1 MEEPQS
7 LDCNSIVNYKLDF
20 DVSQLDTQ
28 SFHADKSDYS
38 KTLED
43 EMNNNSDTEKTPFQN
58 LTSDWLNDF
67 TSVGNGER
75 FGCIDVDINE
85 MVIGASEGFPDK
97 TDSED
102 FANGLSIS
110 CLNNWIVDNQLDK
123 LLENPTGF
131 TGSQAADT
139 NNGQIIGEDFVL
151 SNLDHLMNENKI
163 SPKKQKATETL
174 TNSDE
179 IDSFMEAFDEIEQ
192 DILVRPVELLN
203 FGMRKPKQSDLVGL
217 GGELKNMECI
227 QPDPKRKRTKLNDT
241 MGAAEFI
248 TTNLSSSKTRMQ
260 SSSEAGRGRNRN
272 AKTRN
277 RRSET
282 RFPTDFED
290 LSPVSSP
297 EAEVPS
303 SSPIN
308 TNEYIADYELMTL
321 DTKELNRRVKYL
333 PKEVVQDIKHRRRT
347 LKNRGYARSCREKK
361 IDETSILQKSN
372 TDLENELACISL
384 ELKVV
389 KMQCNEWKRKYEQLA
404 SACIKRARGIK
415 H

>member
-1 MEEPQS
+1 MEVAQS
-7 LDCNSIVNYKLDF
+7 LDYNSIVNKLDF
-20 DVSQLDTQ
+20 NVSQLDAQ

-43 EMNNNSDTEKTPFQN
+43 EMNNNNGTEETPFQN
-58 LTSDWLNDF
+58 LTSGWLNDF
-67 TSVGNGER
+67 ISVGNGEL

-85 MVIGASEGFPDK
+85 MGIGASEGFPDK

-102 FANGLSIS
+102 LANGLSIS
-110 CLNNWIVDNQLDK
+110 YTPLDK

-163 SPKKQKATETL
+163 SPKKRKATETL
-174 TNSDE
+174 TNNDE

-192 DILVRPVELLN
+192 DILDRPVELLN
-203 FGMRKPKQSDLVGL
+203 FGMRKSKQSDLVGL

-227 QPDPKRKRTKLNDT
+227 QPDPKRKRTKLIDT
-241 MGAAEFI
+241 VGADEFI
-248 TTNLSSSKTRMQ
+248 TTNLASSKTRMQ
-260 SSSEAGRGRNRN
+260 LFSEAGRGRNRN

-282 RFPTDFED
+282 GFPTDFED

-303 SSPIN
+303 LSPIN
-308 TNEYIADYELMTL
+308 INEYIGDDELMTL
-321 DTKELNRRVKYL
+321 DTKELNRQVKFF
-333 PKEVVQDIKHRRRT
+333 PKAVVQEIKHRRRT

-361 IDETSILQKSN
+361 IDETSILQRSN